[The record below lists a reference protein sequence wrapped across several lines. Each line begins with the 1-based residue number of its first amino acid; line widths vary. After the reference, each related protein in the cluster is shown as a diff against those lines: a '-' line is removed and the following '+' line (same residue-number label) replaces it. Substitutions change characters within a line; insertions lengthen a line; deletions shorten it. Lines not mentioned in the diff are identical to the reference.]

1 MKRSSFKV
9 LLFALFGMALSLA
22 VVSCSSDDD
31 KDNNNEN
38 PVTPDQNGSNPDQ
51 NESKEQVKYTI
62 MFYGCAG
69 GNLDTWLESTIPDI
83 VKALDVSNNQ
93 VRFTV
98 MFNMSKDATGYTKD
112 GGQAP
117 DLIGDWATCYRY
129 ELTPQTDLTK
139 EGYRTKY
146 KYKNAADVPLYKTA
160 TLVEY
165 INWVKQNAPAENYIL
180 MPMNHGG
187 GTDISEEVTRAIGY
201 DTNHTKEDGNPYG
214 IGERAIADA
223 LKQTNTHLKAI
234 YWCGCMMGQLE
245 VMTQLA
251 PYCDYQFCSSH
262 VSRSIASLFY
272 NIINA
277 INNEPDDFE
286 KAALK
291 DQEYHKATY
300 NDYFLNVP
308 NDNKPGEYH
317 NENCDWGCWR
327 SSKLADINAQVKKLA
342 TLVCDNY
349 NVPAKM
355 PQINYATSKTYVFEY
370 DSYFA
375 DVLDFAVN
383 LAEQL
388 DEGQNATAKQIVTD
402 MESALNAAKVY
413 RIDGVN
419 IVNSKNEKIAP
430 KKGFFSLGISIYSS
444 TDKTWLDHGANY
456 KATDFDKAT
465 GWSKFLDM
473 NTVGVKEGATNPANN
488 STYDLGYLAE

>member
-9 LLFALFGMALSLA
+9 LLFALLGMALSLT

-31 KDNNNEN
+31 KDNDKES
-38 PVTPDQNGSNPDQ
+38 PVPGQDW
-51 NESKEQVKYTI
+51 SKKQAKYTI
-62 MFYGCAG
+62 MFYGCGG
-69 GNLDTWLESTIPDI
+69 GNLDTWLESAIPNI
-83 VKALDVSNNQ
+83 IKELQVSNNQ

-98 MFNMSKDATGYTKD
+98 MFNMSKDETGYKSKVPELL
-112 GGQAP
+112 GE
-117 DLIGDWATCYRY
+117 WATCYRY

-139 EGYRTKY
+139 EGYRSKY
-146 KYKNAADVPLYKTA
+146 KFKNAADVPLYKTA

-201 DTNHTKEDGNPYG
+201 DTNHVNSKGKPYG

-223 LKQTNTHLKAI
+223 LKQTNSHLKAI
-234 YWCGCMMGQLE
+234 YWCGCLMGQLE

-251 PYCDYQFCSSH
+251 PYSDYQFCSSH
-262 VSRSIASLFY
+262 VSRAIESLFY
-272 NIINA
+272 HIIRA
-277 INNEPDDFE
+277 LNNEPNDFE
-286 KAALK
+286 KAALL
-291 DQEYHKATY
+291 DQQYHKANY
-300 NDYFLNVP
+300 NNFFLNVP
-308 NDNKPGEYH
+308 NDNKPGERH

-327 SSKLADINAQVKKLA
+327 SNKLADINAQVKKMA
-342 TLVCDNY
+342 TLICDNY
-349 NVPAKM
+349 NVPTKM
-355 PQINYATSKTYVFEY
+355 PQIDYATSKTYVFEY
-370 DSYFA
+370 DCDFA
-375 DVLDFAVN
+375 DVLDYAVN
-383 LAEQL
+383 LSEQL

-419 IVNSKNEKIAP
+419 IVNEKNVKVAP

-444 TDKTWLDHGANY
+444 TDTSWKDYGANY
-456 KATDFDKAT
+456 KATEFDKAT

-473 NTVGVKEGATNPANN
+473 NTVGVKMGATNPANN
-488 STYDLGYLAE
+488 STYDLGYLDEN